1 MKLLLFQ
8 VDAFASRVFGGNPAA
23 VVPLEHW
30 LDDAVL
36 QAIAA
41 ENNLSETAFL
51 VGGDGRYRIRW
62 MTPTSEVD
70 LCGHATLASAWVV
83 FHRLE
88 PGRRE
93 VSFASNSGQ
102 LRVVAEAEQPPSE
115 WPDRLPGDRPPS
127 EWPDRLP
134 GGRLALDFPSRPP
147 EAADASLACRRTG
160 ARPRA
165 AGRSRLARLPG
176 ALRERR
182 RRPRAAAGHGADRRP
197 RPDGGDRDGA
207 RQRLRL
213 RLALLRAVGRCPGR
227 PGHRLGPLHAG
238 AVLGRAPRQDATLRA
253 PAVGSAAASCGA
265 SCAASACRSPAARR
279 STWRGRSRCEV
290 SRP

>member
-1 MKLLLFQ
+1 MKLLVFQ

-102 LRVVAEAEQPPSE
+102 LRVAAEGEKPPSE
-115 WPDRLPGDRPPS
+115 WPDRLPGDK
-127 EWPDRLP
+127 
-134 GGRLALDFPSRPP
+134 LALDFPSRPP
-147 EAADASLACRRTG
+147 EAADASLDAVAQALGREPLAVLASRDYLALFGREEDVRALRPEMARIAALDRMAVIATARGSDCDFVSRFFAPSVGVPEDPVTG
-160 ARPRA
+160 SAHCTLVPFWAERLGETRLFARQVSARGGELWCELRGERVSIAGRA
-165 AGRSRLARLPG
+165 ALYLEG
-176 ALRERR
+176 
-182 RRPRAAAGHGADRRP
+182 
-197 RPDGGDRDGA
+197 
-207 RQRLRL
+207 
-213 RLALLRAVGRCPGR
+213 
-227 PGHRLGPLHAG
+227 
-238 AVLGRAPRQDATLRA
+238 TI
-253 PAVGSAAASCGA
+253 
-265 SCAASACRSPAARR
+265 
-279 STWRGRSRCEV
+279 EV
-290 SRP
+290 